1 MTTHLTNFEEHI
13 DSLTRFI
20 DHNQSIDN
28 SLHELALLVAS
39 TLHVSNCSLMFLK
52 DNADPSTGKLPLRL
66 HAHSGDI
73 PESAFTSPKSATGI
87 AEHVIRT
94 GKALLVADILKSSF
108 AEGATHKGGFITLPI
123 RFDGKV
129 MGVINISK
137 PIDHRTFS
145 DNDLQTATILSL
157 YLAKSIQL
165 LHLEAIFHSR
175 FAMAALERE
184 QANSTSPV
192 KDFTGNPE
200 KVVKIL
206 AKGFYHELKQM
217 GIGSD
222 HIITAATEMIG
233 LLNGEIGNDPSEHK
247 SA

>member
-1 MTTHLTNFEEHI
+1 
-13 DSLTRFI
+13 
-20 DHNQSIDN
+20 
-28 SLHELALLVAS
+28 
-39 TLHVSNCSLMFLK
+39 
-52 DNADPSTGKLPLRL
+52 
-66 HAHSGDI
+66 
-73 PESAFTSPKSATGI
+73 
-87 AEHVIRT
+87 
-94 GKALLVADILKSSF
+94 
-108 AEGATHKGGFITLPI
+108 
-123 RFDGKV
+123 
-129 MGVINISK
+129 
-137 PIDHRTFS
+137 
-145 DNDLQTATILSL
+145 
-157 YLAKSIQL
+157 
-165 LHLEAIFHSR
+165 
-175 FAMAALERE
+175 MAALERE